1 MSICGRLSALLG
13 TSPLD
18 DKPDK
23 ETTKKPIKKDPE
35 VKKEAAVAARPSNN
49 DRAAGQSRPTAA
61 ESTPTPVASSSPR
74 QQDSAG
80 PATTVHSKT
89 AEPVADSAEKAPG
102 STASSQAARGSAG
115 ASASPSKAES
125 SVTGVDQV
133 AAAAAVA
140 AAATAAA
147 SVAAVAPVSS
157 EAIVAA
163 AAIIPSSVV
172 AAGTAELPAAP
183 AKPSEA
189 NDEVRE
195 SSSSHQL
202 AAPSVPEA
210 PVVAHSIPESE
221 IVSAQNFRAQAQS
234 NAVLKQHLEQTLL
247 NNLNHMSDEQLRT
260 EINKLAYELIE
271 RSKWEGMRLHDALLR
286 VEADVAKKYLET
298 MDKQR

>member
-61 ESTPTPVASSSPR
+61 ESTPTPIASSSPR
-74 QQDSAG
+74 QLDSAG

-102 STASSQAARGSAG
+102 STASSQARGSAG

-140 AAATAAA
+140 AAVTAAA

-183 AKPSEA
+183 AKASAA
-189 NDEVRE
+189 NDDVRE

-202 AAPSVPEA
+202 AAPSVSEA
-210 PVVAHSIPESE
+210 PVVAHSVPESE
-221 IVSAQNFRAQAQS
+221 IVTTQNFRAQAQS

>member
-102 STASSQAARGSAG
+102 STASSQARGSAG

-140 AAATAAA
+140 AAVTAAA

-163 AAIIPSSVV
+163 AASIPSSVV

-183 AKPSEA
+183 AKASAA
-189 NDEVRE
+189 NDDVRE

-202 AAPSVPEA
+202 AAPSVSEA
-210 PVVAHSIPESE
+210 PVVAHSVPESV
-221 IVSAQNFRAQAQS
+221 IVTTQNFLARAQS